1 KVVART
7 GTFMTMKRAD
17 AQKRLREAG
26 ATVGS
31 GVTKATDVLI
41 YGDNAGSKLDKAAS
55 AGVTLMTELEMVAL
69 LTAGGAGKDQLA
81 GATEKLAQKQ
91 AEEAAGATEM
101 TQVIAELRT
110 FVQELKKRKDIT
122 IEHAAI
128 GRKAGKS
135 KLLQLEA
142 QRAPAELIEFYAAMD
157 GIRVEWRS
165 PEDSATGGRIR
176 MSPITQWSRFTD

>member
-1 KVVART
+1 AKSLDVQISDEVTLVALLAAAPEAPPVEEVVEVIEETPVDGLAGKVVALT

-17 AQKRLREAG
+17 AQKLLREAG

-69 LTAGGAGKDQLA
+69 LTAGGAGKEQLA

-110 FVQELKKRKDIT
+110 FV
-122 IEHAAI
+122 
-128 GRKAGKS
+128 
-135 KLLQLEA
+135 
-142 QRAPAELIEFYAAMD
+142 
-157 GIRVEWRS
+157 
-165 PEDSATGGRIR
+165 
-176 MSPITQWSRFTD
+176 